1 VSNRGQVKRA
11 ALSLLVSSWS
21 FGRCSASETAF
32 SSYSFI
38 LLDILVGMKRNQ
50 PAIERGKK
58 KKSNKQLLLL
68 NKAKQKMHNT
78 CQSTKDSTASPAE
91 NERHASQPQPL
102 KKRAFQRYFFLY
114 PITIT
119 FREIHG
125 INQQQLKF
133 HFPQLH
139 TMNKKCH
146 QDPPQRKHMRWKD

>member
-50 PAIERGKK
+50 PAIERGEK
-58 KKSNKQLLLL
+58 KKSNKQLLLF

-91 NERHASQPQPL
+91 NEHKACKSTTAL
-102 KKRAFQRYFFLY
+102 KKTSLSKILLFVSHYYYIPR
-114 PITIT
+114 
-119 FREIHG
+119 
-125 INQQQLKF
+125 
-133 HFPQLH
+133 
-139 TMNKKCH
+139 
-146 QDPPQRKHMRWKD
+146 DPWN